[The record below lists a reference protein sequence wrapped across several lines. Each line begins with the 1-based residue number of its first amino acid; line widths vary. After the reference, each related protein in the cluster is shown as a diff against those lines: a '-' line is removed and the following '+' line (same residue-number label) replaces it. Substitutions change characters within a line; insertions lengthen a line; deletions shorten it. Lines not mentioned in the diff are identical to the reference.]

1 MHCSEN
7 GLPKKDMKLRVK
19 ATLVTEFS
27 REDYYNQNMYDVL
40 LKYHYLVLLFRSTPH
55 TLSQASVPALK

>member
-1 MHCSEN
+1 
-7 GLPKKDMKLRVK
+7 MKLRVK